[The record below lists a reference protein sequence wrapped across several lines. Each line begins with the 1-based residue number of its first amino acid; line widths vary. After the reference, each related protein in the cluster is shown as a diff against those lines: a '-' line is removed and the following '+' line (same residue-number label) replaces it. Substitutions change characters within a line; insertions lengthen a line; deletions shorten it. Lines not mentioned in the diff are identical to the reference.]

1 LIFIETMRS
10 QVNRLDFVARAKLR
24 LRQRSTVRA
33 NVTTGINL
41 KYGERTVLWAP
52 SSLIIG
58 NNVGLGS
65 DVRIEVDG
73 TIGDG
78 VLIANGVGIIGRRDH
93 NMRELGVTIQS
104 AEWVGENIPKLS
116 LPVAIGSDVWIGFGA
131 IVLSG
136 VSIGDSCVIGA
147 GAVVTT
153 DIPANSIVIGNPAK
167 VVGLRFD
174 EHSISEHWRL
184 LRASGIRLTTTTTTA
199 NRTDSP
205 E

>member
-65 DVRIEVDG
+65 
-73 TIGDG
+73 DG

>member
-1 LIFIETMRS
+1 MSRFIETIRS
-10 QVNRLDFVARAKLR
+10 QASRLDIFTWAKLI

-33 NVTTGINL
+33 NVKTGLNL

-52 SSLIIG
+52 SSLLIG
-58 NNVGLGS
+58 NNVSLGS

-93 NMRELGVTIQS
+93 NMTELGVTIQS
-104 AEWVGENIPKLS
+104 AEWVVQNIPKLS
-116 LPVAIGSDVWIGFGA
+116 LPVSIGSDVWIGFGA

-136 VSIGDSCVIGA
+136 VSIGDSSVIGA

-153 DIPANSIVIGNPAK
+153 DIPANSIAIGNPAK
-167 VVGLRFD
+167 VISNRFD
-174 EHSISEHWRL
+174 EELIAEHWIL
-184 LRASGIRLTTTTTTA
+184 LRASGIRLA
-199 NRTDSP
+199 PENRNDAP

>member
-1 LIFIETMRS
+1 MSRFIEAIRS
-10 QVNRLDFVARAKLR
+10 QASRLDIFTWAKLI

-33 NVTTGINL
+33 NVKTGLNL

-52 SSLIIG
+52 SSLLIG
-58 NNVGLGS
+58 NNVSLGS

-93 NMRELGVTIQS
+93 NMTELGVTIQS
-104 AEWVGENIPKLS
+104 TEWVVQNIPKLS
-116 LPVAIGSDVWIGFGA
+116 LPVSIGSDVWIGFGA

-136 VSIGDSCVIGA
+136 VSIGDSSVIGA

-153 DIPANSIVIGNPAK
+153 DIPANSIAIGNPAK
-167 VVGLRFD
+167 VISNRFD
-174 EHSISEHWRL
+174 EELIAEHWIL
-184 LRASGIRLTTTTTTA
+184 LRASGIRLA
-199 NRTDSP
+199 PENRNDAP